1 MADSPERPPTEREI
15 RELAALADGSLPA
28 DRRAALEARIA
39 ASPRLQALLADQLS
53 AVAAIRAHR
62 ETAPP
67 SLRAA
72 VATARDRGRSRIAP
86 RRLQLASGL
95 VVIATAIGLAALLA
109 LPDSETGAP
118 TIAQAAELSTFAP
131 QQPAPGPYP
140 GHASLL
146 HLEVAEIPYP
156 SWRGRFGWRAVGS
169 RSDRIEGRR
178 AVTLFYG
185 RGGRRIGY
193 TILSGGTLPVPADA
207 RRTVRDGT
215 ALQSFEVDGQ
225 TVVTW
230 QRKHH
235 TCVLSGGGVSREA
248 LLRLGAWKSGGA
260 IPY

>member
-1 MADSPERPPTEREI
+1 LADSPERPPTEREL

-62 ETAPP
+62 EAAPP

-72 VATARDRGRSRIAP
+72 VTAARGRGRSRIGP
-86 RRLQLASGL
+86 HRLRLATGL
-95 VVIATAIGLAALLA
+95 VGIATGLVLTALLV
-109 LPDSETGAP
+109 LPGSESGAP
-118 TIAQAAELSTFAP
+118 AIAQAARLSTSAP
-131 QQPAPGPYP
+131 QRPAPGLYP
-140 GHASLL
+140 GHPSLL
-146 HLEVAEIPYP
+146 HLEVAELPYP
-156 SWRGRFGWRAVGS
+156 NWKGRFGWRAVGS
-169 RSDRIEGRR
+169 RSDRIEGRK
-178 AVTLFYG
+178 AITLYYA
-185 RGGRRIGY
+185 RGSRRLGY
-193 TILSGGTLPVPADA
+193 TILSGPPVDVPAGA
-207 RRTVRDGT
+207 RRAVRGGTV
-215 ALQSFEVDGQ
+215 LESFEVDGR

-235 TCVLSGGGVSREA
+235 TCVLSGGVSREA